1 MTVSNALLA
10 QKKDDI
16 LDRWFDLTLAT
27 YAPETAVL
35 WKKQKDRFA
44 NPVAYRFKIGMEGV
58 LNELVNTSETPT
70 AAVFEPHLDEIVR
83 VRAVQDFTPAQA
95 VAFIYLLKQAARDVL
110 WEEVSQNGR
119 FTELFELESRID
131 VLALICLDIY
141 CKCREKLFQLRINQI
156 NTQYSR
162 LLKRAGLVCEIDP
175 ETPES

>member
-1 MTVSNALLA
+1 MAVPCALLG

-16 LDRWFDLTLAT
+16 LARWFDLTLAT

-35 WKKQKDRFA
+35 WKKQKDPIA
-44 NPVAYRFKIGMEGV
+44 NPVAHRFRTGMTGI
-58 LNELVNTSETPT
+58 LDELAATCGTPS
-70 AAVFEPHLDEIVR
+70 AEVYEPFLDEIIR

-95 VAFIYLLKQAARDVL
+95 VAFVYLLKKAVRESL
-110 WEEVSQNGR
+110 WDEVVQSGR

-131 VLALICLDIY
+131 VLALISLDIY
-141 CKCREKLFQLRINQI
+141 CKCREKLFQLRIDQI

-162 LLKRAGLVCEIDP
+162 LLKRAGLVCDFSQ

>member
-10 QKKDDI
+10 SKKDDI
-16 LDRWFDLTLAT
+16 LARWFELTLAT

-44 NPVAYRFKIGMEGV
+44 NPVAHRFKTGMTGV
-58 LNELVNTSETPT
+58 LDELVKSSGTPT
-70 AAVFEPHLDEIVR
+70 AAAFEPHLDEIVR

-95 VAFIYLLKQAARDVL
+95 VAFIYLLKQACRDVL
-110 WEEVSQNGR
+110 WEEVSENGR

-131 VLALICLDIY
+131 VLGLISLDIY
-141 CKCREKLFQLRINQI
+141 CKCREKLFQIRIDQI

-162 LLKRAGLVCEIDP
+162 LLKRAGLVCEIAP

>member
-10 QKKDDI
+10 SKKDDI
-16 LDRWFDLTLAT
+16 LARWFELTLAT

-44 NPVAYRFKIGMEGV
+44 NPVAHRFKTGMTGV
-58 LNELVNTSETPT
+58 LDELVKSSCTPT

-95 VAFIYLLKQAARDVL
+95 VAFIYLLKQACRDVL
-110 WEEVSQNGR
+110 WEEVSENGR

-131 VLALICLDIY
+131 VLGLISLDIY
-141 CKCREKLFQLRINQI
+141 CKCREKLFQIRIDQI

-162 LLKRAGLVCEIDP
+162 LLKRAGLVCEIAP

>member
-10 QKKDDI
+10 SKKDDI
-16 LDRWFDLTLAT
+16 LARWFELTLAT

-44 NPVAYRFKIGMEGV
+44 NPVAHRFKTGMTGV
-58 LNELVNTSETPT
+58 LDELVKSSGTPT

-95 VAFIYLLKQAARDVL
+95 VAFIYLLKQACRDVL
-110 WEEVSQNGR
+110 WEEVSENGR

-131 VLALICLDIY
+131 VLGLISLDIY
-141 CKCREKLFQLRINQI
+141 CKCREKLFQIRIDQI

-162 LLKRAGLVCEIDP
+162 LLKRAGLVCEIAP